1 MTKDD
6 IHIDTRP
13 LIKMVEDR
21 ENERIL
27 MQHSIIYGTD
37 YVAFAAT
44 HMQPAVGGVGSG
56 YVLLLMEQDCR

>member
-1 MTKDD
+1 
-6 IHIDTRP
+6 
-13 LIKMVEDR
+13 MVEDR